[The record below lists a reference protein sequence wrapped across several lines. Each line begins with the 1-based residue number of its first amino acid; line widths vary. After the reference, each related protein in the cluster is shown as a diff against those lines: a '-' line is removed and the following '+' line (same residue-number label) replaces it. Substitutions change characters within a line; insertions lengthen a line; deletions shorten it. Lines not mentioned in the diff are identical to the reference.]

1 MVLGDVSKISM
12 GAAAGVVAER
22 AGYVDVAVSRFS
34 REYGSAAEAFGLPA
48 LPDASVLIAPPNV
61 SDPTEFA
68 LPSSLGELQD
78 RVVAS
83 LEKAREMMRE
93 YVPGFL
99 TTSPLAGAGEG
110 ADPGAGA
117 GAGDASVVAVASD
130 VSTSALVPVFFLAGA
145 GTAAVLYYFGPE
157 RVKTFVDARVSET
170 RTAATA
176 LMKRVDR
183 TLADVGVKSA
193 LIAARARAE
202 AALALAASMS
212 THPRVVAASSSAAAA
227 ATRAAEAV
235 TPAAERAFL
244 VAKEGAERVVAA
256 ATPSVRRLIVIC
268 AASIESAAAA
278 VKPYLAASLE
288 AVKPRAETARAA
300 VEDFLAAVKAALAG
314 APDADKK

>member
-1 MVLGDVSKISM
+1 MTLNSLTVGALRRARRIELSRASLSPTMVLGDVSKISM

-34 REYGSAAEAFGLPA
+34 
-48 LPDASVLIAPPNV
+48 ASTAPRGGRSDFPRSRRVRPHRTPNV

-83 LEKAREMMRE
+83 LEKGARDDAR
-93 YVPGFL
+93 VRPRL
-99 TTSPLAGAGEG
+99 PDDVTARRRRRGARTR
-110 ADPGAGA
+110 AGA

-157 RVKTFVDARVSET
+157 RVKTFVDARVSEA

-212 THPRVVAASSSAAAA
+212 AHPRVVAASSSAAAA
-227 ATRAAEAV
+227 
-235 TPAAERAFL
+235 TPAAGGGARRSARFSSPRRA
-244 VAKEGAERVVAA
+244 
-256 ATPSVRRLIVIC
+256 PSESSRRRR
-268 AASIESAAAA
+268 
-278 VKPYLAASLE
+278 
-288 AVKPRAETARAA
+288 RACG
-300 VEDFLAAVKAALAG
+300 D
-314 APDADKK
+314 

>member
-1 MVLGDVSKISM
+1 MSKISM

-93 YVPGFL
+93 YVPGFP

-212 THPRVVAASSSAAAA
+212 THPRVVAASSAAAA
-227 ATRAAEAV
+227 ARAAE
-235 TPAAERAFL
+235 ER
-244 VAKEGAERVVAA
+244 
-256 ATPSVRRLIVIC
+256 
-268 AASIESAAAA
+268 
-278 VKPYLAASLE
+278 
-288 AVKPRAETARAA
+288 
-300 VEDFLAAVKAALAG
+300 
-314 APDADKK
+314 

>member
-193 LIAARARAE
+193 LIAARA
-202 AALALAASMS
+202 LAASMS

-227 ATRAAEAV
+227 ATRAAEVV

-278 VKPYLAASLE
+278 VKPHLAASLE
-288 AVKPRAETARAA
+288 AVKPHAETARAA